1 MFLDHP
7 SKLIYINEIQKHEFI
22 IEWNKN
28 LYISTIFNVKRDA
41 DMAVF

>member
-28 LYISTIFNVKRDA
+28 FVYIDNL
-41 DMAVF
+41 

>member
-22 IEWNKN
+22 TEWNKN
-28 LYISTIFNVKRDA
+28 CVYIDNR
-41 DMAVF
+41 

>member
-7 SKLIYINEIQKHEFI
+7 YINEIQKHEFI

-28 LYISTIFNVKRDA
+28 FVYIDNL
-41 DMAVF
+41 

>member
-7 SKLIYINEIQKHEFI
+7 SKIIYYINEIQKHEFI

-28 LYISTIFNVKRDA
+28 FVYIDNL
-41 DMAVF
+41 